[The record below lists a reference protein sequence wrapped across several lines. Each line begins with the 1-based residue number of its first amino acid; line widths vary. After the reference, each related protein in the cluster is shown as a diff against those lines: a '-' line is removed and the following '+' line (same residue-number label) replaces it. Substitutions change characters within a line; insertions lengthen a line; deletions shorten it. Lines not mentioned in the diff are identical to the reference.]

1 MKREHEQRRE
11 PLGDAT
17 RVRGLLAMAGYRSIT
32 AWAEAHGIKP
42 VTARRVIYD
51 WAHRADRDPHGGVA
65 REVMEKLRQTVEAA
79 RDAARE
85 AA

>member
-1 MKREHEQRRE
+1 MKRERELGRE

-32 AWAEAHGIKP
+32 AWAQAHGIKP

-51 WAHRADRDPHGGVA
+51 WANRTDRDPHGGVA
-65 REVMEKLRQTVEAA
+65 REVMKKLRETVQAA
-79 RDAARE
+79 RYGA
-85 AA
+85 

>member
-1 MKREHEQRRE
+1 MDTRIAREQARV

-32 AWAEAHGIKP
+32 EWANRHGIKP

-51 WAHRADRDPHGGVA
+51 WANRADRDPHGGVA
-65 REVMEKLRQTVEAA
+65 REVMRRLRATISRIE
-79 RDAARE
+79 DAA
-85 AA
+85 

>member
-1 MKREHEQRRE
+1 MKREREQRRE

-32 AWAEAHGIKP
+32 EWATRHGIKP

-51 WAHRADRDPHGGVA
+51 WANRADRDPHGGVA

-79 RDAARE
+79 RE
-85 AA
+85 AV

>member
-1 MKREHEQRRE
+1 MKRDLK

-32 AWAEAHGIKP
+32 EWATRHGIKP

-51 WAHRADRDPHGGVA
+51 WANRADREPHGGVA
-65 REVMEKLRQTVEAA
+65 REVMRKLRETVGTREEA
-79 RDAARE
+79 
-85 AA
+85 

>member
-1 MKREHEQRRE
+1 MKRDLK

-32 AWAEAHGIKP
+32 EWATRHGIKP

-51 WAHRADRDPHGGVA
+51 WANRADREPHGGVA

-79 RDAARE
+79 RE
-85 AA
+85 AV

>member
-1 MKREHEQRRE
+1 MKQEREQRRE

-17 RVRGLLAMAGYRSIT
+17 RVRGLLALAGYRSIT
-32 AWAEAHGIKP
+32 AWAEANGIKP

-51 WAHRADRDPHGGVA
+51 WANRADRDPHGGVA
-65 REVMEKLRQTVEAA
+65 REVMKKLRMTLAEE
-79 RDAARE
+79 RE